1 MEREDFLQKTLESE
15 KTLFHVA
22 FSILQEEQDCA
33 DAVQEAITKAYAQ
46 KDKLQNSAY
55 FKTWITRIVINECYN
70 LLRKKRRFA
79 EFNEETVADKAS
91 LQAYVKEE
99 YLDLYRAIAKLE
111 EREKMCV
118 LLFYMEEYS
127 VAQIAEVLKIPQGT
141 VKSRLNRARKQLK
154 GLLQE

>member
-1 MEREDFLQKTLESE
+1 MEREDFLQKTLEAE

-46 KDKLQNSAY
+46 RNKLQNSDY

-70 LLRKKRRFA
+70 LLRKKKHFA
-79 EFNEETVADKAS
+79 EFKEETVADKAY

-111 EREKMCV
+111 EKDKICV
-118 LLFYMEEYS
+118 LLFYMEGYS
-127 VAQIAEVLKIPQGT
+127 VSQIAEVLKIPQGT